1 MSESRTDNLHLLRT
15 RRQTP
20 LVARSEELE
29 ELRSRVESDEEAV
42 TITGPPGVGKTRLA
56 VEYAR
61 RAHRRRY
68 ADADGV
74 WMVSCRDVRGPGEIA
89 RRVARICEL
98 PAARYSDL
106 ETAIRHVGAQL
117 AEREQLLI
125 LDNLEQ
131 AADAARDV
139 LETWTGPSTE
149 CRFVATSRRPID
161 FDGES
166 VLELEPLTVD
176 DGADL
181 FRESVAELD
190 LEPSELDADT
200 IDRLSERLDG
210 LPLSIELAAART
222 PVMQP
227 AAILERL
234 DAQLDVLNEPT
245 EDWTRWRDS
254 LRQSIARSWQQLSP
268 TERSGLVQLSVFESG
283 VTLESADAVL
293 ELDRSAPELT
303 VSQLLQ
309 SLVRKSLAYRE
320 RTEGDGA
327 DRFALYSAVRS
338 FASEKL
344 VELGE
349 SEPVERRHARH
360 MASLTESFVDS
371 LYREGMEAALDAFG
385 RELTDV
391 RKAYR
396 WGLDHE
402 PVVAATIADAL
413 AQYNAHRPIH
423 WVDRELFDDACDRLP
438 DDGGETSERLAVR
451 MNYRSLEARLDHEGI
466 EPDKLAAEAE
476 TLADRARACGD
487 RFTLFA
493 ALLKS
498 SWLRRHRQDF
508 DAALDDVDRG
518 LELASEFDDALWRA
532 RFLSNRCSLLARRGE
547 AGRAR
552 EDYRRAMS
560 AFDEVH
566 DPANR
571 TAAHINRADFELG
584 RGNVGAAADALRRAR
599 RLAEEIGH
607 AAARAHAGGH
617 SALIAVIQGDL
628 EHAREELQIASQYVR
643 AYDETRI
650 RGQHYRYACIVDL
663 AREQFDD
670 AERNLEKA
678 LRLSRS
684 SGLERAIS
692 IVRCWYSMLE
702 FRRGHRARGEALLE
716 EAAERDATDPAM
728 LEVTRGEKRLS
739 EARGLLEEDR
749 ISEARTALADVR
761 SSAVGPVSNRGAPPK
776 ESSRGSVD
784 ATVAAH
790 LLERAADEFASEYRD
805 VFRELDEGVRFDRRR
820 TDWFQIDGSKPID
833 ISGRGPLRRI
843 LDALLD
849 LRLRDPG
856 SGLDKT
862 AILDA
867 GWPDQNL
874 SASEDAG
881 RMYKAISELRSF
893 GLDGILKRDDR
904 GYFLDPDLPV
914 ELADEPVESPD
925 T

>member
-1 MSESRTDNLHLLRT
+1 MSESRPDNLHLLRT

-20 LVARSEELE
+20 LVARSEELD
-29 ELRSRVESDEEAV
+29 ELRRRVESDGEAV

-139 LETWTGPSTE
+139 LETWTGPPTE

-176 DGADL
+176 DGAAL
-181 FRESVAELD
+181 FRERVAELD
-190 LEPSELDADT
+190 LEPSEMDADT

-227 AAILERL
+227 ADILERL
-234 DAQLDVLNEPT
+234 DDQLDVLNEPT

-283 VTLESADAVL
+283 ATLESADAVL

-327 DRFALYSAVRS
+327 DRFALYGAVQS

-344 VELGE
+344 EELGE
-349 SEPVERRHARH
+349 AEPVERRHAGH
-360 MASLTESFVDS
+360 VASLTESFVDS

-385 RELTDV
+385 RELADV
-391 RKAYR
+391 WKAYQ

-402 PVVAATIADAL
+402 PTLAAQIADAL
-413 AQYNAHRPIH
+413 ARYEVQRPLRS
-423 WVDRELFDDACDRLP
+423 VDPDLFDEVLERLTI
-438 DDGGETSERLAVR
+438 DGDETGERLAVR
-451 MNYRSLEARLDHEGI
+451 MRFRSLEARFARESSGPHELVD
-466 EPDKLAAEAE
+466 EFESLLE
-476 TLADRARACGD
+476 RARDCDD
-487 RFTLFA
+487 RLSLYGALVKISWFRRLRQNFA
-493 ALLKS
+493 G
-498 SWLRRHRQDF
+498 
-508 DAALDDVDRG
+508 ALDAVNRG
-518 LELASEFDDALWRA
+518 LELASKHDDSLWRA
-532 RFLSNRCSLLARRGE
+532 GFLTARCSLL
-547 AGRAR
+547 GRLGRLEDAR
-552 EDYRRAMS
+552 EEYRRANR
-560 AFDEVH
+560 AFDEIY
-566 DPANR
+566 DPVNR
-571 TAAHINRADFELG
+571 AGLHINRAELELG
-584 RGNVGAAADALRRAR
+584 YGNVGAAADAARRAR
-599 RLAEEIGH
+599 RIAEELGEPK
-607 AAARAHAGGH
+607 ARAHAGSH
-617 SALIAVIQGDL
+617 LARVAVIEGDL
-628 EHAREELQIASQYVR
+628 DRALEEARLS
-643 AYDETRI
+643 TRLI
-650 RGQHYRYACIVDL
+650 RNYGRTWILSGFLRDKAIVLL
-663 AREQFDD
+663 ARRQFDD
-670 AERNLEKA
+670 AEQILEET
-678 LRLSRS
+678 LQLSRS
-684 SGLERAIS
+684 SDNERAIS
-692 IVRCWYSMLE
+692 LALSWHSTLE
-702 FRRGHRARGEALLE
+702 FRRRRRARGEALLE
-716 EAAERDATDPAM
+716 EATERDETDPAM
-728 LEVTRGEKRLS
+728 LEVVRGEKRLL
-739 EARGLLEEDR
+739 EARSLLDEDHV
-749 ISEARTALADVR
+749 SEARTALADAR
-761 SSAVGPVSNRGAPPK
+761 SSAASPSSGRASSRN
-776 ESSRGSVD
+776 ESSRGSAD
-784 ATVAAH
+784 ATIAAY
-790 LLERAADEFASEYRD
+790 LLERAAAECSSEYRD

-820 TDWFQIDGSKPID
+820 TDWFQIEGSPPVD

-856 SGLDKT
+856 SGLDNT

-867 GWPDQNL
+867 GWPDKNL

-904 GYFLDPDLPV
+904 GYFLDPDVPV
-914 ELADEPVESPD
+914 ELADAPLD
-925 T
+925 TDS